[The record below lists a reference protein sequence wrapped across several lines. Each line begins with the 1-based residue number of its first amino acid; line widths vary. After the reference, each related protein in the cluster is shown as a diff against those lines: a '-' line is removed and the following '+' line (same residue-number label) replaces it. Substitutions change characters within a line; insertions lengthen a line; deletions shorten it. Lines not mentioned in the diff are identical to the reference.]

1 MLTLLHHIHRK
12 QTANKFECSY
22 NGTNCYIV
30 RTSAVR
36 RWSPEATRCRS
47 TTWSLS
53 SPYGGTT
60 RQQPPLLLFSFPIL
74 RLRGDEVDA
83 DRDQRLVP
91 LQADV
96 IAGDCD
102 RPRVIA
108 LCERPVSAPGGGGSV
123 GRDGVGSFC
132 GEGGGGG
139 RCRFKKP
146 LKFFASCSERGVLC
160 ELFFVFFSQRPR
172 LNR

>member
-1 MLTLLHHIHRK
+1 
-12 QTANKFECSY
+12 
-22 NGTNCYIV
+22 
-30 RTSAVR
+30 
-36 RWSPEATRCRS
+36 
-47 TTWSLS
+47 
-53 SPYGGTT
+53 
-60 RQQPPLLLFSFPIL
+60 
-74 RLRGDEVDA
+74 
-83 DRDQRLVP
+83 
-91 LQADV
+91 
-96 IAGDCD
+96 
-102 RPRVIA
+102 VIA